1 MYFDVGAEALIDK
14 AQCVTCRNDLQH
26 TELEGCRVLSASPP
40 SYAPK

>member
-1 MYFDVGAEALIDK
+1 MYFYVGAKALIDK
-14 AQCVTCRNDLQH
+14 AQCATGRNDQQH